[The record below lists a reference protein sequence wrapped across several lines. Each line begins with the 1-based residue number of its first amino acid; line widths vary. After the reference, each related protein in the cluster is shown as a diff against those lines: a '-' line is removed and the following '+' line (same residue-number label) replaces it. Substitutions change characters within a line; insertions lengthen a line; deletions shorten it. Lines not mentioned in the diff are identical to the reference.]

1 MGNDNMAEYCMKEYR
16 HFLKGLTSLYDSSKG
31 HYVSHYL
38 DGDEYKPT
46 RKNTVQVLFPLLVPD
61 IPQQHKDSILAML
74 QSVSNRLFRKST
86 IGRTSPFPPFR
97 VPILPTTL
105 CLRSTWC
112 GGDRPGQLQTTS
124 SLRLCATATTLTFTR
139 RSVGSGSTEF
149 WRTASGRC
157 GTHRLERAME

>member
-1 MGNDNMAEYCMKEYR
+1 MGVNAVYTYGWKILADLSKEMGNDNMAEYCMKEYR

-61 IPQQHKDSILAML
+61 IPQEHKDSILAML
-74 QSVSNRLFRKST
+74 QSVSNLLFRTST
-86 IGRTSPFPPFR
+86 IGRTSPFPLFR

-105 CLRSTWC
+105 CLKSI
-112 GGDRPGQLQTTS
+112 
-124 SLRLCATATTLTFTR
+124 
-139 RSVGSGSTEF
+139 
-149 WRTASGRC
+149 
-157 GTHRLERAME
+157 